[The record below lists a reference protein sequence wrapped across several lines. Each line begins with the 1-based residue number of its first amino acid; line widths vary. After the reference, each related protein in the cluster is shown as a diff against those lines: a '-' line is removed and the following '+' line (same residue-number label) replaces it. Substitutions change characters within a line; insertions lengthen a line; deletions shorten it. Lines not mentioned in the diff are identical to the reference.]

1 MIALVKL
8 LHIVPPSGED
18 PRATR
23 NIRRARMAFTLHR
36 APDSMTILDN
46 RGAKNLLCDGDLIFY
61 RG

>member
-1 MIALVKL
+1 
-8 LHIVPPSGED
+8 
-18 PRATR
+18 
-23 NIRRARMAFTLHR
+23 MAFTLHR